1 MWARIGLTACLIL
14 AMSCGAQAWPAGGR
28 GDDDPAP
35 PTDPGEDPPV
45 ATATPAAKGS
55 SGAADSNASISP
67 FGVNNGG
74 FNSIAANSPM
84 MLAGGGPYAMSPYA
98 SPMMFGQGFGG
109 GFMPYGYP
117 AAYGGGCGF
126 RGGFGG
132 PGYMFRPYSTPIPP
146 GRVAGNWAIP
156 TRMQQPAAAA
166 RPRRNPVKARDLL
179 MRGDRLFRSSNL
191 VKARERFEQAYQADP
206 TLADTLVHLGQIEM
220 IQGRYA
226 DAAQCFR
233 DALEADEEWIFN
245 APDIKAMYVE
255 PADFDRQIAKLESYL
270 QTEPDDRDA
279 WLVLGVEKY
288 LSGKTKQAAD
298 IFLRLSERR
307 SDPTLHLLILAS
319 TPQDDPPA
327 KRK

>member
-1 MWARIGLTACLIL
+1 MWARIGLTACLVL
-14 AMSCGAQAWPAGGR
+14 AMSCGAQAWPDDCGG
-28 GDDDPAP
+28 GAPAP
-35 PTDPGEDPPV
+35 PGDTAEDPPV
-45 ATATPAAKGS
+45 AKPDAARAGQTAVKAADTPA
-55 SGAADSNASISP
+55 SP
-67 FGVNNGG
+67 FATNGGG
-74 FNSIAANSPM
+74 FNSFAANSPM
-84 MLAGGGPYAMSPYA
+84 MLAGGGPYGMSPYA
-98 SPMMFGQGFGG
+98 YPMMFGQGFAG
-109 GFMPYGYP
+109 GFNPYGYP
-117 AAYGGGCGF
+117 YPYGGCGF

-132 PGYMFRPYSTPIPP
+132 PAFGFRPYSTPIPP
-146 GRVAGNWAIP
+146 ARFGGNWGVPA
-156 TRMQQPAAAA
+156 RMQRPAA
-166 RPRRNPVKARDLL
+166 PPKPKTNPVKARDLL

-206 TLADTLVHLGQIEM
+206 TLADTLVHLGQVDM

-226 DAAQCFR
+226 DAAQSFR
-233 DALEADEEWIFN
+233 DALLADEEWIFN

-307 SDPTLHLLILAS
+307 SDPTLHLLIQAS
-319 TPQDDPPA
+319 TPQEDAPV
-327 KRK
+327 KGK